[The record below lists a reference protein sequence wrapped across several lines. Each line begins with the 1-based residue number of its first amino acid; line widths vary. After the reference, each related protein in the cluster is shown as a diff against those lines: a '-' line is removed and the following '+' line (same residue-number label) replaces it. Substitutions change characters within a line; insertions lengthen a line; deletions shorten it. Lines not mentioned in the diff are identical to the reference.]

1 MDKAKP
7 DLSPTGV
14 ARLVR
19 PELLELLGYEP
30 IEPVDVLA
38 EELGVPADQIVK
50 LDGNENPYGPSPRV
64 REALAKFDLYHIYP
78 DPEQR
83 RVRQALADYLGL
95 DSEHIVVGNGSDE
108 LLELIACLFLS
119 PGDVA
124 VNCVPTFG
132 MYAFV
137 SQIRGARV
145 VEVPRREDFGLDLAA
160 VQGAAREGAKV
171 IFLASPNNPTGNT
184 VSAAEL
190 EAVLS
195 TGVLV
200 VVDEAYVEFSDR
212 SFVGL
217 VPQQDNLI
225 VLRTF
230 SKWAGLAGL
239 RAGYGVF
246 PKGIAELMLKVK
258 MPYNMNVAAQV
269 AVLASLEDRETLQE
283 RVEAIV
289 RERERLLGEVA
300 AVRFLRAF
308 ASRANF
314 ILCRS
319 QGIDAG
325 ELRRRL
331 RQQGIFVRHFSTP
344 LVKDCIRITVGRP
357 EHSERLLAAL
367 REIGGS
373 LAP

>member
-1 MDKAKP
+1 MSDPMPTRMDS
-7 DLSPTGV
+7 L
-14 ARLVR
+14 RRVR
-19 PELLELLGYEP
+19 PELLAMLGYEP

-38 EELGVPADQIVK
+38 EELGIPADQIVK

-64 REALAKFDLYHIYP
+64 KEALADFDLYHIYP

-83 RVRQALADYLGL
+83 RVRQALAGYLGV

-119 PGDVA
+119 AGDA
-124 VNCVPTFG
+124 TINCVPTFG

-137 SQIRGARV
+137 SEIRGARV
-145 VEVPRREDFGLDLAA
+145 VEVPRREDFSLDLAG
-160 VQGAAREGAKV
+160 VQDAARAGAKV
-171 IFLASPNNPTGNT
+171 IFLASPNNPSGNT
-184 VSAAEL
+184 ISAAEL

-195 TGVLV
+195 TGVLA

-217 VPQQDNLI
+217 VPQRDNLI

-239 RAGYGVF
+239 RAGYGAF
-246 PKGIAELMLKVK
+246 PKGIAELMRKVK

-269 AVLASLEDRETLQE
+269 AVLASLADAETLRE

-289 RERERLLGEVA
+289 RERERLARELA
-300 AVRFLRAF
+300 ALPFLRPF
-308 ASRANF
+308 PSRANF
-314 ILCRS
+314 ILCRC
-319 QGIDAG
+319 QGIDAA
-325 ELRRRL
+325 EVSRRL
-331 RQQGIFVRHFSTP
+331 RQQGIFVRYFDTP
-344 LVKDCIRITVGRP
+344 GVKDCIRITVGKP

>member
-1 MDKAKP
+1 MPDPARTRMDA
-7 DLSPTGV
+7 L
-14 ARLVR
+14 RLVR
-19 PELLELLGYEP
+19 PELLEMLGYEP

-38 EELGVPADQIVK
+38 EELGIPAEQIVK

-64 REALAKFDLYHIYP
+64 REALANFDLYHIYP

-119 PGDVA
+119 VGDVA

-137 SQIRGARV
+137 CEIRGARV
-145 VEVPRREDFGLDLAA
+145 VEVPRREDFGLDVAA
-160 VQGAAREGAKV
+160 VQEAAREGAKV
-171 IFLASPNNPTGNT
+171 VFIASPNNPSGNT
-184 VSAAEL
+184 ISAAEL

-195 TGVLV
+195 IGVLV

-246 PKGIAELMLKVK
+246 PKGIAELMRKVK

-269 AVLASLEDRETLQE
+269 AVLASLEDRETLQQ
-283 RVEAIV
+283 RVQAIV
-289 RERERLLGEVA
+289 RERERLSEELTSVP
-300 AVRFLRAF
+300 FLRGF
-308 ASRANF
+308 PSEANF
-314 ILCRS
+314 ILYRS
-319 QGIDAG
+319 QGIDAS
-325 ELRRRL
+325 ELWQRL
-331 RQQGIFVRHFSTP
+331 RQQGIFIRHFDTP
-344 LVKDCIRITVGRP
+344 GVKDCIRITVGKP
-357 EHSERLLAAL
+357 EHTDRLLAAL

>member
-1 MDKAKP
+1 MSDSARTRMDS
-7 DLSPTGV
+7 L
-14 ARLVR
+14 RLVR

-38 EELGVPADQIVK
+38 EELGIPADQIVK

-64 REALAKFDLYHIYP
+64 KEALADFDLYHIYP

-137 SQIRGARV
+137 CQIRGARI
-145 VEVPRREDFGLDLAA
+145 VEVPRREDFSLDLAA
-160 VQGAAREGAKV
+160 VQEATREGAKV
-171 IFLASPNNPTGNT
+171 IFLASPNNPSGNT
-184 VSAAEL
+184 ISAAEL
-190 EAVLS
+190 QAVLS

-212 SFVGL
+212 SFAGL

-269 AVLASLEDRETLQE
+269 AVVASLDDRETLQQ
-283 RVEAIV
+283 RVQAIV
-289 RERERLLGEVA
+289 RERERLFDDLASVP
-300 AVRFLRAF
+300 FLRGF
-308 ASRANF
+308 PSKANF
-314 ILCRS
+314 ILYRT

-325 ELRRRL
+325 ELWRRL
-331 RQQGIFVRHFSTP
+331 RQQGIFVRHFDTP
-344 LVKDCIRITVGRP
+344 GVKDCIRITVGKP
-357 EHSERLLAAL
+357 EHSDRLLAAL
-367 REIGGS
+367 KEIGGS

>member
-1 MDKAKP
+1 MPDPARTRMDP
-7 DLSPTGV
+7 L
-14 ARLVR
+14 RRVR
-19 PELLELLGYEP
+19 PELLDLLGYEP

-38 EELGVPADQIVK
+38 EELGVPTDQIVK

-64 REALAKFDLYHIYP
+64 KEALANFNLYHIYP

-108 LLELIACLFLS
+108 LLELIACLFLA

-137 SQIRGARV
+137 CQVRGARV
-145 VEVPRREDFGLDLAA
+145 IEVPRREDFSLDLAA
-160 VQGAAREGAKV
+160 VQEAAREGAKV
-171 IFLASPNNPTGNT
+171 IFLASPNNPSGNT
-184 VSAAEL
+184 MSMAEL

-195 TGVLV
+195 TGLLV

-239 RAGYGVF
+239 RAGYGAF
-246 PKGIAELMLKVK
+246 PKGIAELMRKVK

-269 AVLASLEDRETLQE
+269 AVLASLEDAETLRE

-289 RERERLLGEVA
+289 RERERLSGELA
-300 AVRFLRAF
+300 ALPFLRPF
-308 ASRANF
+308 PSRANF
-314 ILCRS
+314 ILCRI

-325 ELRRRL
+325 EVRHRL
-331 RQQGIFVRHFSTP
+331 RQQGIFVRHFDAP
-344 LVKDCIRITVGRP
+344 GVKDCIRITVGKP

>member
-1 MDKAKP
+1 MSKAKP
-7 DLSPTGV
+7 DLPLTGV
-14 ARLVR
+14 TRLVR
-19 PELLELLGYEP
+19 PELLEFLGYEP

-38 EELGVPADQIVK
+38 EELGLPADQIVK
-50 LDGNENPYGPSPRV
+50 LDGNENPYGPSSRV
-64 REALAKFDLYHIYP
+64 KEALADFDLYHIYP

-83 RVRQALADYLGL
+83 RVREALADYLGL
-95 DSEHIVVGNGSDE
+95 SSDYIVVGNGSDE
-108 LLELIACLFLS
+108 LLDLIACLFLA

-145 VEVPRREDFGLDLAA
+145 IEVPRGEDFGLDVAA
-160 VQGAAREGAKV
+160 VQEAAREGAKV
-171 IFLASPNNPTGNT
+171 VFLASPNNPSGNAI
-184 VSAAEL
+184 SAVEL
-190 EAVLS
+190 EALLT

-200 VVDEAYVEFSDR
+200 VLDEAYVEFSDR
-212 SFVGL
+212 SFVDS
-217 VPQQDNLI
+217 VPQQGNLI

-246 PKGIAELMLKVK
+246 PKDIAELMRKVK

-269 AVLASLEDRETLQE
+269 AILASLEDRETLQG
-283 RVEAIV
+283 RVQVLV
-289 RERERLLGEVA
+289 RERERLLGELA
-300 AVRFLRAF
+300 ALPFLRVYP
-308 ASRANF
+308 SRANF
-314 ILCRS
+314 ILCRT
-319 QGIDAG
+319 QGVEAG
-325 ELRRRL
+325 EVCGLL
-331 RQQGIFVRHFSTP
+331 RQQGIFVRHFDTTAM
-344 LVKDCIRITVGRP
+344 KDCIRITVGKP
-357 EHSERLLAAL
+357 EHTDRLLAAL

>member
-1 MDKAKP
+1 MPDPARTRMDS
-7 DLSPTGV
+7 L
-14 ARLVR
+14 RLVR

-38 EELGVPADQIVK
+38 DELGIPADQIVK

-64 REALAKFDLYHIYP
+64 KEALADFDLYHIYP

-83 RVRQALADYLGL
+83 RVRQALAEYLGL
-95 DSEHIVVGNGSDE
+95 GSEHIVVGNGSDE

-124 VNCVPTFG
+124 INCVPTFG
-132 MYAFV
+132 MYPFV
-137 SQIRGARV
+137 SQIRGAGV
-145 VEVPRREDFGLDLAA
+145 AEVPRREDFSLDLAA
-160 VQGAAREGAKV
+160 VQAAAKEGAKV
-171 IFLASPNNPTGNT
+171 VFLASPNNPSGNAM
-184 VSAAEL
+184 SAAEL
-190 EAVLS
+190 EAVLA
-195 TGVLV
+195 TGALV

-239 RAGYGVF
+239 RAGYGAF
-246 PKGIAELMLKVK
+246 PRGIAELMLKVK

-269 AVLASLEDRETLQE
+269 AVLASLEDRQTLQE
-283 RVEAIV
+283 RVQAIV
-289 RERERLLGEVA
+289 QERERLFAELS
-300 AVRFLRAF
+300 AVPFLRGYP
-308 ASRANF
+308 SRANF
-314 ILCRS
+314 ILYRS

-325 ELRRRL
+325 DLWRSL
-331 RQQGIFVRHFSTP
+331 RQQGIFVRHFSTS
-344 LVKDCIRITVGRP
+344 LVKDCVRITVGKP
-357 EHSERLLAAL
+357 EHTDRLLAAL

-373 LAP
+373 LGR

>member
-1 MDKAKP
+1 MDC
-7 DLSPTGV
+7 L
-14 ARLVR
+14 RLVR

-38 EELGVPADQIVK
+38 EELGLPPDQIVK

-64 REALAKFDLYHIYP
+64 KEALANFDLYHIYP

-83 RVRQALADYLGL
+83 RVRQALAGYLGL

-119 PGDVA
+119 PGDAA

-137 SQIRGARV
+137 CQIRGARV
-145 VEVPRREDFGLDLAA
+145 LEVPRCEDFSLDLAA
-160 VQGAAREGAKV
+160 VQAAVKEGAKV
-171 IFLASPNNPTGNT
+171 IFLASPNNPSGNT
-184 VSAAEL
+184 MSMAEL

-195 TGVLV
+195 TGLLV
-200 VVDEAYVEFSDR
+200 VVDEAYVEFSDG

-217 VPQQDNLI
+217 VPQRDNLI

-239 RAGYGVF
+239 RAGYGAF
-246 PKGIAELMLKVK
+246 PKGIAELMRKVK

-269 AVLASLEDRETLQE
+269 AVLASLADAETLRE

-289 RERERLLGEVA
+289 RERERLLVELA
-300 AVRFLRAF
+300 AVPFLRPF
-308 ASRANF
+308 PSGANF
-314 ILCRS
+314 ILCRC
-319 QGIDAG
+319 QGIDAD

-331 RQQGIFVRHFSTP
+331 RQQGIFVRHFDTP
-344 LVKDCIRITVGRP
+344 GVKDCIRITVGKP
-357 EHSERLLAAL
+357 EHSDRLLAAL

>member
-1 MDKAKP
+1 MSDPARTRMDS
-7 DLSPTGV
+7 L
-14 ARLVR
+14 RLVR
-19 PELLELLGYEP
+19 PELLDLLGYEP

-38 EELGVPADQIVK
+38 EELGIPADQIVK

-64 REALAKFDLYHIYP
+64 KEALANFDLYHIYP

-124 VNCVPTFG
+124 INCVPTFG
-132 MYAFV
+132 MYPFV
-137 SQIRGARV
+137 CQIRGARV
-145 VEVPRREDFGLDLAA
+145 VEVRRREDFSLDLAA
-160 VQGAAREGAKV
+160 VQEAAREGAKV
-171 IFLASPNNPTGNT
+171 VFLASPNNPSGNT
-184 VSAAEL
+184 ISAAEL

-195 TGVLV
+195 TGILV
-200 VVDEAYVEFSDR
+200 VVDEAYVEFSNR

-217 VPQQDNLI
+217 VPRQDNLI

-239 RAGYGVF
+239 RAGYGAF
-246 PKGIAELMLKVK
+246 SKGIAELMRKVK

-269 AVLASLEDRETLQE
+269 AVLASLEDRETLQQ
-283 RVEAIV
+283 RVQAIV
-289 RERERLLGEVA
+289 RERERLVGELA
-300 AVRFLRAF
+300 TLPFLRPF
-308 ASRANF
+308 PSKANF
-314 ILCRS
+314 ILNRS
-319 QGIDAG
+319 QGIDAS
-325 ELRRRL
+325 ELWRRL
-331 RQQGIFVRHFSTP
+331 RQQGIFVRHFDTP
-344 LVKDCIRITVGRP
+344 GVEDCIRITVGKP
-357 EHSERLLAAL
+357 EHTDQLLAAL

-373 LAP
+373 LGR

>member
-1 MDKAKP
+1 MEP
-7 DLSPTGV
+7 L
-14 ARLVR
+14 RWVR
-19 PELLELLGYEP
+19 PELLDLLGYEP

-38 EELGVPADQIVK
+38 EELGIPPEQIVK

-64 REALAKFDLYHIYP
+64 KEALANFDLYHIYP

-83 RVRQALADYLGL
+83 RVRQALANYLGL

-119 PGDVA
+119 PGDA
-124 VNCVPTFG
+124 MVNCVPTFG

-137 SQIRGARV
+137 SEIRGARV
-145 VEVPRREDFGLDLAA
+145 VEVPRREDFSLDLAP
-160 VQGAAREGAKV
+160 VQAAAREGAKV
-171 IFLASPNNPTGNT
+171 IFLASPNNPSGNT
-184 VSAAEL
+184 MSMAEL
-190 EAVLS
+190 EAMLS
-195 TGVLV
+195 TGALV
-200 VVDEAYVEFSDR
+200 VVDEAYVEFSGR
-212 SFVGL
+212 SFTGL

-239 RAGYGVF
+239 RAGYGAF
-246 PKGIAELMLKVK
+246 PKGIAELMRKVK

-269 AVLASLEDRETLQE
+269 AILASLEDAETLRQ

-289 RERERLLGEVA
+289 RERERLSGELA
-300 AVRFLRAF
+300 SLPFLRPF
-308 ASRANF
+308 PSKANF
-314 ILCRS
+314 ILCRT

-325 ELRRRL
+325 EVTRRL
-331 RQQGIFVRHFSTP
+331 RQQGIFVRYFDAP
-344 LVKDCIRITVGRP
+344 GVKDCIRITVGKP

-367 REIGGS
+367 KEIGGS